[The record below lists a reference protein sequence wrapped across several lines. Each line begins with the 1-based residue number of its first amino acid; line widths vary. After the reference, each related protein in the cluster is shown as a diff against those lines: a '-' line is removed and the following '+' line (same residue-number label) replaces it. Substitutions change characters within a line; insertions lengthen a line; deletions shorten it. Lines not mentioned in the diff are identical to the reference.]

1 MSTIPVMTPVKKGAL
16 LNSATMRRYVTVA
29 LSLLVVLSCF
39 LSYISYPVPAYEGY
53 DSAAAA
59 VQAAD
64 VYQKDLQAYY
74 DNVALRDSTEQNID
88 GVLQPAFDSAN
99 AKLKELQSAN
109 PVDEA
114 ALAAAQAEAD
124 TAKTAL
130 TDGRKVLTGL
140 QNLIAPVP
148 VQDPVPADSKLLKYA
163 DDLQTRDETRVLIE
177 KSLQPAY
184 DNAAAKLE
192 SMKNAAKPDE
202 AAIQKAQTEADAAL
216 ETLDSA
222 KTKLSKLDSLTPPM
236 AVSDASLVDTRAEV
250 IADYGVSGFAV
261 IGRKLAAANALGA
274 VWTLIPGMIL
284 IAMLAVLSLLNA
296 PMKIRKPAALFGVL
310 LFCFSA
316 LRIETAGA
324 KELGSIAKG
333 YSFGPGYILGI
344 IASLLLLF
352 SAMFEGKNFDFSIKS
367 IKRFASDK
375 AIYLVLLT
383 LVGAIAAVNP
393 KFLTTSTFINIVQQS
408 STRLIIAMGMS
419 FVIIGTGGVD
429 LSACRVVGMTA
440 VISASML
447 QNADYSRIFF
457 PGLPQ
462 LPVIGPFVLA
472 VFIALLFGLVNGVIV
487 AKLNVPPFIATL
499 ATMVIVYG
507 ANSIYFN
514 LPPNN
519 SQPIGGLRDDFTY
532 LGTGKIYGFIP
543 IIVIIALVVCFLV
556 WFLQNKTV
564 FGKNVYAIGGNREA
578 AKVSGINVPL
588 TVIIIFALAAAL
600 IGMAG
605 VLEAARTG
613 GATNNY
619 GVGYEL
625 DAIAACVVGGVSSSG
640 GVGTVGGVVS
650 GVFIFQVINYGL
662 TFIGVD
668 PYWQQIIKGII
679 IASAVALDIRKYVN
693 KK

>member
-1 MSTIPVMTPVKKGAL
+1 LNKGK
-16 LNSATMRRYVTVA
+16 S
-29 LSLLVVLSCF
+29 
-39 LSYISYPVPAYEGY
+39 ISE
-53 DSAAAA
+53 S
-59 VQAAD
+59 
-64 VYQKDLQAYY
+64 
-74 DNVALRDSTEQNID
+74 
-88 GVLQPAFDSAN
+88 LQPAYDAAN
-99 AKLKELQSAN
+99 AKLKALQGVS

-114 ALAAAQAEAD
+114 AAAAAQAEVDA
-124 TAKTAL
+124 AKAAL
-130 TDGRKVLTGL
+130 TEARKVMSGL

-148 VQDPVPADSKLLKYA
+148 VQNPVPADSKLQKYA
-163 DDLQTRDETRVLIE
+163 DNLLAG
-177 KSLQPAY
+177 K
-184 DNAAAKLE
+184 
-192 SMKNAAKPDE
+192 E
-202 AAIQKAQTEADAAL
+202 A
-216 ETLDSA
+216 
-222 KTKLSKLDSLTPPM
+222 TPPM
-236 AVSDASLVDTRAEV
+236 TVSDASLVDTAEEV
-250 IADYGVSGFAV
+250 ITLHHVSGFAV
-261 IGRKLAAANALGA
+261 MGRSLAAANALGA
-274 VWTLIPGMIL
+274 VWTLIPGIAL
-284 IAMLAVLSLLNA
+284 IGMLAVLTLLNI
-296 PMKIRKPAALFGVL
+296 PVKVRKPLALLGVL
-310 LFCFSA
+310 MFCFSA

-324 KELGSIAKG
+324 KELGAIAKG
-333 YSFGPGYILGI
+333 YSFGSGYSIGLL
-344 IASLLLLF
+344 ASILLLF
-352 SAMFEGKNFDFSIKS
+352 SSMFEGKELDFSWKNV
-367 IKRFASDK
+367 KRFASDK
-375 AIYLVLLT
+375 AIYLVLLV

-457 PGLPQ
+457 PALPQ
-462 LPVIGPFVLA
+462 LPVILPFLLA
-472 VFIALLFGLVNGVIV
+472 VFVALLFGLLNGLIV

-514 LPPNN
+514 MPPNN
-519 SQPIGGLRDDFTY
+519 SQPIGGLREDFTY

-556 WFLQNKTV
+556 WFLQNRTV

-578 AKVSGINVPL
+578 AKVSGINVPV
-588 TVIIIFALAAAL
+588 TVVIIFALAAAL

-662 TFIGVD
+662 TFIGID

-679 IASAVALDIRKYVN
+679 IVSAVALDIRKYVS

>member
-1 MSTIPVMTPVKKGAL
+1 MSTFSTVTSPDRRINSPAL
-16 LNSATMRRYVTVA
+16 RRALIVLLSALILASMV
-29 LSLLVVLSCF
+29 F
-39 LSYISYPVPAYEGY
+39 PYINYAVPAYDGY
-53 DSAAAA
+53 DPAEALTAAQAYYETDLQTYHDNIVLRDETQARITNELQPAYDEASAALEALQADENADETALNA
-59 VQAAD
+59 VQA
-64 VYQKDLQAYY
+64 
-74 DNVALRDSTEQNID
+74 TE
-88 GVLQPAFDSAN
+88 
-99 AKLKELQSAN
+99 
-109 PVDEA
+109 DEA
-114 ALAAAQAEAD
+114 
-124 TAKTAL
+124 KVAL
-130 TDGRKVLTGL
+130 TDARKVLSGL
-140 QNLIAPVP
+140 QNLVAPVP
-148 VQDPVPADSKLLKYA
+148 VQDPVPA
-163 DDLQTRDETRVLIE
+163 
-177 KSLQPAY
+177 
-184 DNAAAKLE
+184 
-192 SMKNAAKPDE
+192 
-202 AAIQKAQTEADAAL
+202 
-216 ETLDSA
+216 SA
-222 KTKLSKLDSLTPPM
+222 KEEAVAAHSVTGIGLVSGALSAANSL
-236 AVSDASLVDTRAEV
+236 
-250 IADYGVSGFAV
+250 GVS
-261 IGRKLAAANALGA
+261 
-274 VWTLIPGMIL
+274 WTLLPSLAL
-284 IAMLAVLSLLNA
+284 IAAGALLTVFKA
-296 PMKIRKPAALFGVL
+296 PRKIRRPLLMLGVV

-316 LRIETAGA
+316 LRIETAGN
-324 KELGSIAKG
+324 KELGAIAKV
-333 YSFGPGYILGI
+333 YSFGWGYGVGI
-344 IASLLLLF
+344 VLSLLLLF
-352 SAMFEGKNFDFSIKS
+352 TAQFESREFHFSLKNVSA
-367 IKRFASDK
+367 FASDK
-375 AIYLVLLT
+375 AIYLVLLA
-383 LVGAIAAVNP
+383 LVCAIALINP
-393 KFLTTSTFINIVQQS
+393 RFIATDTFINIIQQS

-447 QNADYSRIFF
+447 QTSDYSRLFY
-457 PGLPQ
+457 PNLPQ
-462 LPVIGPFVLA
+462 LPVILPFLLA
-472 VFIALLFGLVNGVIV
+472 VFVALLFGLLNGFIV

-507 ANSIYFN
+507 ATSIYFN

-543 IIVIIALVVCFLV
+543 IIVIIALIVCIAV

-564 FGKNVYAIGGNREA
+564 FGKNVFAIGGNREA
-578 AKVSGINVPL
+578 ARVSGINVTL
-588 TVIIIFALAAAL
+588 TVIVIFALAGAL

-679 IASAVALDIRKYVN
+679 IASAVALDIRKYMN

>member
-1 MSTIPVMTPVKKGAL
+1 MSTVPSLAPQPKGAL
-16 LNSATMRRYVTVA
+16 INSPALRRTITFVLA
-29 LSLLVVLSCF
+29 LLVVASCF
-39 LSYISYPVPAYEGY
+39 FSYISYPVPVYQGY
-53 DSAAAA
+53 DNAAAA
-59 VQAAD
+59 IDAEAA
-64 VYQKDLQAYY
+64 YQTDLAAYD
-74 DNVALRDSTEQNID
+74 DNIKMRDETKKSISES
-88 GVLQPAFDSAN
+88 LQPAYDAAN
-99 AKLKELQSAN
+99 TKLKELQAAT

-114 ALAAAQAEAD
+114 AVAAAQSEAD
-124 TAKTAL
+124 TAKAAL
-130 TDGRKVLTGL
+130 TEARKVLSGL

-148 VQDPVPADSKLLKYA
+148 VQNPVPADSKLQKYA
-163 DDLQTRDETRVLIE
+163 DNLLAG
-177 KSLQPAY
+177 K
-184 DNAAAKLE
+184 
-192 SMKNAAKPDE
+192 E
-202 AAIQKAQTEADAAL
+202 A
-216 ETLDSA
+216 
-222 KTKLSKLDSLTPPM
+222 TPPM
-236 AVSDASLVDTRAEV
+236 TVSDPSLVDTAEEV
-250 IADYGVSGFAV
+250 IALHTVSGFAV
-261 IGRKLAAANALGA
+261 MGGSLAAANALGA
-274 VWTLIPGMIL
+274 VWTLIPGIALIGIL
-284 IAMLAVLSLLNA
+284 AALTLLNI
-296 PMKIRKPAALFGVL
+296 PVKVRKPLALLGVL

-324 KELGSIAKG
+324 KELGAIAKG
-333 YSFGPGYILGI
+333 YSFGSGYSIGI
-344 IASLLLLF
+344 IASILLLF
-352 SAMFEGKNFDFSIKS
+352 SVLFEGKELDFSWKNV
-367 IKRFASDK
+367 KRFASDK
-375 AIYLVLLT
+375 AIYLVLLV

-457 PGLPQ
+457 PNLPQ
-462 LPVIGPFVLA
+462 LPVFLPFLLA
-472 VFIALLFGLVNGVIV
+472 VFVALLFGLLNGLIV

-499 ATMVIVYG
+499 ASMVIVYG

-532 LGTGKIYGFIP
+532 LGTGKIYGFVP
-543 IIVIIALVVCFLV
+543 SIVIIALVVCFLV
-556 WFLQNKTV
+556 WFLQNRTV

-578 AKVSGINVPL
+578 AKVSGINVPV

-662 TFIGVD
+662 TFIGID

-679 IASAVALDIRKYVN
+679 IVSAVALDIRKYVN

>member
-1 MSTIPVMTPVKKGAL
+1 MSTIPVLTKQTKGAL
-16 LNSATMRRYVTVA
+16 VNSPALRRAITFVLA
-29 LSLLVVLSCF
+29 LLVVVSCF
-39 LSYISYPVPAYEGY
+39 FSYISYPVPVYQGY
-53 DSAAAA
+53 DNAAA
-59 VQAAD
+59 VKDAEAA
-64 VYQKDLQAYY
+64 YKNDLDTYNG
-74 DNVALRDSTEQNID
+74 NVKLRDATKISINE
-88 GVLQPAFDSAN
+88 VLQPQYDAAVDALEIRQQSAGPGDDIT
-99 AKLKELQSAN
+99 ELQTA
-109 PVDEA
+109 V
-114 ALAAAQAEAD
+114 D
-124 TAKTAL
+124 TAKAAL
-130 TDGRKVLTGL
+130 TEARKVMSGL

-148 VQDPVPADSKLLKYA
+148 VQDPVPADAKLIKYA
-163 DDLQTRDETRVLIE
+163 DDLLAG
-177 KSLQPAY
+177 K
-184 DNAAAKLE
+184 
-192 SMKNAAKPDE
+192 E
-202 AAIQKAQTEADAAL
+202 AA
-216 ETLDSA
+216 
-222 KTKLSKLDSLTPPM
+222 PPM
-236 AVSDASLVDTRAEV
+236 TVSDASLVDTAEEV
-250 IADYGVSGFAV
+250 IADHNVSGFAV
-261 IGRKLAAANALGA
+261 MGRSLTAANALGA
-274 VWTLIPGMIL
+274 IWTLIPGVAL
-284 IAMLAVLSLLNA
+284 IGILAVLTLLNV
-296 PMKIRKPAALFGVL
+296 PEKFRKPMALLGVL

-324 KELGSIAKG
+324 KELGAIAKS
-333 YSFGPGYILGI
+333 YSFGSGYSIGL
-344 IASLLLLF
+344 IASILLLF
-352 SAMFEGKNFDFSIKS
+352 SVLFEGKNLDFTWKNV
-367 IKRFASDK
+367 KRFSSDK
-375 AIYLVLLT
+375 AIYLVLLV

-393 KFLTTSTFINIVQQS
+393 RFLTTNTFINIVQQS

-457 PGLPQ
+457 PNLPQ
-462 LPVIGPFVLA
+462 LPVILPFLLA
-472 VFIALLFGLVNGVIV
+472 VFVALLFGLVNGVIV

-532 LGTGKIYGFIP
+532 LGTGKIYGFVP

-578 AKVSGINVPL
+578 AKVSGINVPI

-668 PYWQQIIKGII
+668 PYWQQIIKGLI

>member
-1 MSTIPVMTPVKKGAL
+1 MSTIPALAPQSKGVLINNPAL
-16 LNSATMRRYVTVA
+16 RRAVTLL
-29 LSLLVVLSCF
+29 LSLLVVASCF
-39 LSYISYPVPAYEGY
+39 LSYISYPVPVYPGYDNAAEAVNAEAAYE
-53 DSAAAA
+53 
-59 VQAAD
+59 
-64 VYQKDLQAYY
+64 KDLAAYY
-74 DNVALRDSTEQNID
+74 DNIKLRDVTKQNIND
-88 GVLQPAFDSAN
+88 VLQPNYDAAVDA
-99 AKLKELQSAN
+99 LEIRQQSAG
-109 PVDEA
+109 PGDDITEFQTAV
-114 ALAAAQAEAD
+114 D
-124 TAKTAL
+124 TAKAEL
-130 TDGRKVLTGL
+130 TDARKVLSGL

-148 VQDPVPADSKLLKYA
+148 VQNPVPADAKVQKYA
-163 DDLQTRDETRVLIE
+163 DDL
-177 KSLQPAY
+177 
-184 DNAAAKLE
+184 
-192 SMKNAAKPDE
+192 
-202 AAIQKAQTEADAAL
+202 KAGKDA
-216 ETLDSA
+216 
-222 KTKLSKLDSLTPPM
+222 TPPM
-236 AVSDASLVDTRAEV
+236 TVSDVSLVDTAEKV
-250 IADYGVSGFAV
+250 IAQHSVSGFGV
-261 IGRKLAAANALGA
+261 IGSRLAAANALGA
-274 VWTLIPGMIL
+274 VWTLIPGVALIGIL
-284 IAMLAVLSLLNA
+284 AILTILNA
-296 PMKIRKPAALFGVL
+296 PVKYRKPLALLGTL

-324 KELGSIAKG
+324 KELGAIAKG
-333 YSFGPGYILGI
+333 YSFGPGYSIGL
-344 IASLLLLF
+344 IASILLLF
-352 SAMFEGKNFDFSIKS
+352 SALFEGKDLDFSPKNMA
-367 IKRFASDK
+367 RFASDK
-375 AIYLVLLT
+375 AIYLVLLA

-393 KFLTTSTFINIVQQS
+393 KFLSTSTFINIVQQS

-429 LSACRVVGMTA
+429 LSASRMVGMTA
-440 VISASML
+440 VISASLL

-457 PGLPQ
+457 PGIPQ
-462 LPVIGPFVLA
+462 LPVVGPFLLA
-472 VFIALLFGLVNGVIV
+472 VLVALLFGLVNGVIV

-499 ATMVIVYG
+499 ASMVIVYG

-532 LGTGKIYGFIP
+532 LGTGKVYGFIP
-543 IIVIIALVVCFLV
+543 IIVLIALVVCFLV

-578 AKVSGINVPL
+578 AKVSGINVPF
-588 TVIIIFALAAAL
+588 TVIVIFALAAAL

>member
-1 MSTIPVMTPVKKGAL
+1 MIPAMIPEKKGAL
-16 LNSATMRRYVTVA
+16 LNSATLRRAITVA
-29 LSLLVVLSCF
+29 LSLLVVISCF
-39 LSYISYPVPAYEGY
+39 LSFISYPVPVYEGY
-53 DSAAAA
+53 DAAAA
-59 VQAAD
+59 HTQAD
-64 VYQKDLQAYY
+64 ETYLKDLAAYY
-74 DNVALRDSTEQNID
+74 DNMALRDTTKQNID
-88 GVLQPAFDSAN
+88 NTLQPAYDDAN
-99 AKLKELQSAN
+99 TRLKSLQGAS

-114 ALAAAQAEAD
+114 AVAVAQAEFD
-124 TAKTAL
+124 VAKTAL
-130 TDGRKVLTGL
+130 TDGRKVLSGL
-140 QNLIAPVP
+140 QNLTVPVP
-148 VQDPVPADSKLLKYA
+148 VQDPVPADSKLIKYA
-163 DDLQTRDETRVLIE
+163 DDLQTRDETRLLIE
-177 KSLQPAY
+177 KELQPLS
-184 DNAAAKLE
+184 DKAASKLE
-192 SMKNAAKPDE
+192 LLKSAAKPDE
-202 AAIQKAQTEADAAL
+202 SAIQKAQTEADESSKEL
-216 ETLDSA
+216 ESA
-222 KTKLSKLDSLTPPM
+222 KAKLEKLEALTPPLTI
-236 AVSDASLVDTRAEV
+236 SDMSLMDTKAEV
-250 IADYGVSGFAV
+250 IADHDVTGFAI
-261 IGRKLAAANALGA
+261 IGGKLAAANALGA
-274 VWTLIPGMIL
+274 VWTLIPGAAL
-284 IAMLAVLSLLNA
+284 IGLLAVLSLLNA
-296 PMKIRKPAALFGVL
+296 PLKFRKPVALLGVL

-316 LRIETAGA
+316 LRIETSGA
-324 KELGSIAKG
+324 KELGAIAKG
-333 YSFGPGYILGI
+333 YAFGPGYNLGI
-344 IASLLLLF
+344 IASVLLLF
-352 SAMFEGKNFDFSIKS
+352 NAMFEGKEFDFSFKS
-367 IKRFASDK
+367 VKRFASDK
-375 AIYLVLLT
+375 AIYLVLLA

-440 VISASML
+440 VISASLL
-447 QNADYSRIFF
+447 QNADYSRLFF
-457 PGLPQ
+457 PNIPQ
-462 LPVIGPFVLA
+462 LPVILPFVLA
-472 VFIALLFGLVNGVIV
+472 VFIALLFGLMNGVIV

-514 LPPNN
+514 MPPNN
-519 SQPIGGLRDDFTY
+519 SQPIGGLREDFTY
-532 LGTGKIYGFIP
+532 LGTGKVYGFVP
-543 IIVIIALVVCFLV
+543 IIVLVALVVCLAV

-588 TVIIIFALAAAL
+588 TVIVIFALAAAL

>member
-1 MSTIPVMTPVKKGAL
+1 MSAFSAVSRTSWDQRINSPGLRRLLIILFSTIVLLTLAL
-16 LNSATMRRYVTVA
+16 PYVT
-29 LSLLVVLSCF
+29 
-39 LSYISYPVPAYEGY
+39 YPVPAYEGY
-53 DSAAAA
+53 DAAAA
-59 VQAAD
+59 LTDAQAGYEA
-64 VYQKDLQAYY
+64 DLQTYK
-74 DNVALRDSTEQNID
+74 DKVILRDQTQRQVND
-88 GVLQPAFDSAN
+88 VLQPAYIRAN
-99 AKLKELQSAN
+99 ADLAALQASETA
-109 PVDEA
+109 DET
-114 ALAAAQAEAD
+114 ALAAAQAAAD
-124 TAKTAL
+124 EAKTAV
-130 TDGRKVLTGL
+130 TEARKVLSGL
-140 QNLIAPVP
+140 QNLVAPVP
-148 VQDPVPADSKLLKYA
+148 VQNPVPASKNEEAVAVHDVTGL
-163 DDLQTRDETRVLIE
+163 DL
-177 KSLQPAY
+177 
-184 DNAAAKLE
+184 
-192 SMKNAAKPDE
+192 
-202 AAIQKAQTEADAAL
+202 
-216 ETLDSA
+216 
-222 KTKLSKLDSLTPPM
+222 
-236 AVSDASLVDTRAEV
+236 
-250 IADYGVSGFAV
+250 
-261 IGRKLAAANALGA
+261 ALGA
-274 VWTLIPGMIL
+274 LTAANTLNVLWTLIPSLFL
-284 IAMLAVLSLLNA
+284 IAVGAALTLAKA
-296 PMKIRKPAALFGVL
+296 PLKLRKPIILFGVI

-316 LRIETAGA
+316 LRIETAGN
-324 KELGSIAKG
+324 KELGAIAKVYGFGWG
-333 YSFGPGYILGI
+333 YGLGI
-344 IASLLLLF
+344 VASLLLLL
-352 SAMFEGKNFDFSIKS
+352 SILFEGKEFSLSLKS
-367 IKRFASDK
+367 VTTFASDK
-375 AIYLVLLT
+375 AIYLVLLA
-383 LVGAIAAVNP
+383 LVCAIALINP
-393 KFLTTSTFINIVQQS
+393 RFVATDTFINIIQQS

-447 QNADYSRIFF
+447 QTSDYSRLFY
-457 PGLPQ
+457 PNLPQ
-462 LPVIGPFVLA
+462 LPVILPFLLA
-472 VFIALLFGLVNGVIV
+472 VFIALLFGLLNGFIV

-519 SQPIGGLRDDFTY
+519 SQPIGGLREDFTY

-543 IIVIIALVVCFLV
+543 VIVLIALVVCIAV

-564 FGKNVYAIGGNREA
+564 FGKNVFAIGGNREA
-578 AKVSGINVPL
+578 AKVSGINVTF
-588 TVIIIFALAAAL
+588 TVIVIFALAGAL

-679 IASAVALDIRKYVN
+679 IASAVALDIRKYMN

>member
-1 MSTIPVMTPVKKGAL
+1 MSTIPAMTTEKKGAL
-16 LNSATMRRYVTVA
+16 FNSAALRRAVTVA

-53 DSAAAA
+53 DGAAALA
-59 VQAAD
+59 QAGEA
-64 VYQKDLQAYY
+64 YQKDLAAYY
-74 DNVALRDSTEQNID
+74 DNVALRDETRQSINNT
-88 GVLQPAFDSAN
+88 LQPAYDA
-99 AKLKELQSAN
+99 AADALRIREQSAG
-109 PVDEA
+109 PGDDITEFQA
-114 ALAAAQAEAD
+114 AVD
-124 TAKTAL
+124 TAKAAL
-130 TDGRKVLTGL
+130 TDARKVLSGL

-148 VQDPVPADSKLLKYA
+148 VQDPVPADSKLLKYV
-163 DDLQTRDETRVLIE
+163 DDLQTRDELRLQIPKV
-177 KSLQPAY
+177 LQPAS
-184 DNAAAKLE
+184 DNAAARLE

-202 AAIQKAQTEADAAL
+202 AAVQKAQAGMEAAQKEL
-216 ETLDSA
+216 ESA
-222 KTKLSKLDSLTPPM
+222 KAKLEKLENLTPP
-236 AVSDASLVDTRAEV
+236 VVLSDAGLADAREEV
-250 IADYGVSGFAV
+250 VADHGVSGFA
-261 IGRKLAAANALGA
+261 IMGRMLAAANALGA
-274 VWTLIPGMIL
+274 VWTLISGVAL
-284 IAMLAVLSLLNA
+284 LGVLAVLSLMNA
-296 PMKIRKPAALFGVL
+296 PLKFRKPAALFGAL

-324 KELGSIAKG
+324 KELGAIAKS
-333 YSFGPGYILGI
+333 YTFGPGYNLGI
-344 IASLLLLF
+344 IASVLLLCN
-352 SAMFEGKNFDFSIKS
+352 AMFEGKKFDFSLKS

-375 AIYLVLLT
+375 AIYLVLLA

-393 KFLTTSTFINIVQQS
+393 KFLTTGTFINIVQQS

-429 LSACRVVGMTA
+429 LSASRMVGMTA
-440 VISASML
+440 VISASLL
-447 QNADYSRIFF
+447 QNADYPRIFF
-457 PGLPQ
+457 PGIPQ
-462 LPVIGPFVLA
+462 LPVILPFLLA
-472 VFIALLFGLVNGVIV
+472 VFIALLFGLLNGVIV
-487 AKLNVPPFIATL
+487 AKLSVPPFIATL
-499 ATMVIVYG
+499 ASMVIVYG

-532 LGTGKIYGFIP
+532 LGTGKVYGFIP
-543 IIVIIALVVCFLV
+543 IIVIIALVVCFMV

-588 TVIIIFALAAAL
+588 TMIVIFALASAL

>member
-1 MSTIPVMTPVKKGAL
+1 MSMVSTAAEQPGQKWFNNRNLRRVLGIVLAAL
-16 LNSATMRRYVTVA
+16 TLY
-29 LSLLVVLSCF
+29 SLTLP
-39 LSYISYPVPAYEGY
+39 YITYPVPKGEGY
-53 DSAAAA
+53 DAAAALAKAQTDYQTDLQTYKDNIALRDATQAQISGELQPAYDAANAALKAAQSADPADEAA
-59 VQAAD
+59 VQAA
-64 VYQKDLQAYY
+64 Q
-74 DNVALRDSTEQNID
+74 
-88 GVLQPAFDSAN
+88 
-99 AKLKELQSAN
+99 
-109 PVDEA
+109 
-114 ALAAAQAEAD
+114 AAADA
-124 TAKTAL
+124 AKATL
-130 TDGRKVLTGL
+130 TDARKVLSGL

-148 VQDPVPADSKLLKYA
+148 VQDPVPAAPKEKNVR
-163 DDLQTRDETRVLIE
+163 LQEVTGFGL
-177 KSLQPAY
+177 
-184 DNAAAKLE
+184 
-192 SMKNAAKPDE
+192 MMG
-202 AAIQKAQTEADAAL
+202 
-216 ETLDSA
+216 
-222 KTKLSKLDSLTPPM
+222 KLS
-236 AVSDASLVDTRAEV
+236 
-250 IADYGVSGFAV
+250 
-261 IGRKLAAANALGA
+261 AANSLG
-274 VWTLIPGMIL
+274 VNWTLIPGAVL
-284 IAMLAVLSLLNA
+284 IAVGILLSLLKA
-296 PMKIRKPAALFGVL
+296 PLKARKTVILFGVL
-310 LFCFSA
+310 LLCFSA
-316 LRIETAGA
+316 LRIQTAGK
-324 KELGSIAKG
+324 KELGDIAKVYAFGSG
-333 YSFGPGYILGI
+333 YSLGI

-352 SAMFEGKNFDFSIKS
+352 NAMFEGKDFDFSIKS
-367 IKRFASDK
+367 VSRFASDK

-383 LVGAIAAVNP
+383 LVCAIAVINP
-393 KFLTTSTFINIVQQS
+393 RFLATDTFINIIQQS

-447 QNADYSRIFF
+447 QNADYSRLFF
-457 PGLPQ
+457 PNLPQ
-462 LPVIGPFVLA
+462 LPVILPFLLA
-472 VFIALLFGLVNGVIV
+472 VSIALLFGLLNGFIV

-519 SQPIGGLRDDFTY
+519 SQPIGGLREDFTY
-532 LGTGKIYGFIP
+532 LGTGKIYGFVP
-543 IIVIIALVVCFLV
+543 IIVIIALVVCISV

-578 AKVSGINVPL
+578 AKVSGINVPA
-588 TVIIIFALAAAL
+588 TVIIIFALAGAL

-679 IASAVALDIRKYVN
+679 IASAVALDIRKYMN
-693 KK
+693 KR

>member
-1 MSTIPVMTPVKKGAL
+1 MSSVPSLASQPKGAL
-16 LNSATMRRYVTVA
+16 INSPALRRTITLMLA
-29 LSLLVVLSCF
+29 LLVVASCF
-39 LSYISYPVPAYEGY
+39 FSYISYPVPVYAGY
-53 DSAAAA
+53 DNAAAA
-59 VQAAD
+59 MDAEAA
-64 VYQKDLQAYY
+64 YQTDLAAYN
-74 DNVALRDSTEQNID
+74 DNIKLRDETKKSISES
-88 GVLQPAFDSAN
+88 LQPAYDAAN
-99 AKLKELQSAN
+99 TKLKELQAAA

-114 ALAAAQAEAD
+114 AVAAAQSEAD
-124 TAKTAL
+124 TAKAAL
-130 TDGRKVLTGL
+130 TEARKVLSGL

-148 VQDPVPADSKLLKYA
+148 VQNPVPADSKLQKYA
-163 DDLQTRDETRVLIE
+163 DNLLAG
-177 KSLQPAY
+177 K
-184 DNAAAKLE
+184 
-192 SMKNAAKPDE
+192 E
-202 AAIQKAQTEADAAL
+202 A
-216 ETLDSA
+216 
-222 KTKLSKLDSLTPPM
+222 TPPM
-236 AVSDASLVDTRAEV
+236 TVSDPSLVDTAEEV
-250 IADYGVSGFAV
+250 IALHTVSGFAV
-261 IGRKLAAANALGA
+261 MGGSLAAANALGA
-274 VWTLIPGMIL
+274 VWTLIPGIALIGIL
-284 IAMLAVLSLLNA
+284 AALTLLNT
-296 PMKIRKPAALFGVL
+296 PVKVRKPLALMGVL

-324 KELGSIAKG
+324 KELGAIAKG
-333 YSFGPGYILGI
+333 YSFGSGYSIGI
-344 IASLLLLF
+344 IASILLLF
-352 SAMFEGKNFDFSIKS
+352 SVLFEGKELDFSWKNV
-367 IKRFASDK
+367 KRFASDK
-375 AIYLVLLT
+375 AIYLVLLV

-457 PGLPQ
+457 PNLPQ
-462 LPVIGPFVLA
+462 LPVFLPFLLA
-472 VFIALLFGLVNGVIV
+472 VFVALLFGLLNGLIV

-499 ATMVIVYG
+499 ASMVIVYG

-532 LGTGKIYGFIP
+532 LGTGKIYGFVP

-556 WFLQNKTV
+556 WFLQNRTV

-578 AKVSGINVPL
+578 AKVSGINVPV

-662 TFIGVD
+662 TFIGID

-679 IASAVALDIRKYVN
+679 IVSAVALDIRKYVN

>member
-1 MSTIPVMTPVKKGAL
+1 MSTFSAVAPDTQSKWI
-16 LNSATMRRYVTVA
+16 NSRNLRRAITIVLAILV
-29 LSLLVVLSCF
+29 LFSLVLP
-39 LSYISYPVPAYEGY
+39 YIHYPVPSAADY
-53 DSAAAA
+53 DAAAA
-59 VQAAD
+59 LTEAQAQYETDVQT
-64 VYQKDLQAYY
+64 YR
-74 DNVALRDSTEQNID
+74 DNIALRDATQAQISNE
-88 GVLQPAFDSAN
+88 LQPAYDRVN
-99 AKLKELQSAN
+99 AALKAAQSAN
-109 PVDEA
+109 PADEA
-114 ALAAAQAEAD
+114 AVTAAQND
-124 TAKTAL
+124 VDSAKAAL
-130 TDGRKVLTGL
+130 SDARKVMSGL
-140 QNLIAPVP
+140 QNLVAPVP
-148 VQDPVPADSKLLKYA
+148 VQNPVPAGTKEK
-163 DDLQTRDETRVLIE
+163 ET
-177 KSLQPAY
+177 
-184 DNAAAKLE
+184 
-192 SMKNAAKPDE
+192 
-202 AAIQKAQTEADAAL
+202 AL
-216 ETLDSA
+216 YGITGFDMMLG
-222 KTKLSKLDSLTPPM
+222 KLS
-236 AVSDASLVDTRAEV
+236 
-250 IADYGVSGFAV
+250 
-261 IGRKLAAANALGA
+261 AANALGA
-274 VWTLIPGMIL
+274 NWTLIPGVAL
-284 IAMLAVLSLLNA
+284 IALGALLTLLKT
-296 PMKIRKPAALFGVL
+296 PQKVRKFVILLGVL

-316 LRIETAGA
+316 LRIQTAGR
-324 KELGSIAKG
+324 KELGAIAKVYEFGFG
-333 YSFGPGYILGI
+333 YTVGI
-344 IASLLLLF
+344 IASLLLLMN
-352 SAMFEGKNFDFSIKS
+352 AMFENKDFEFTLKS
-367 IKRFASDK
+367 ISRFASDK
-375 AIYLVLLT
+375 AIYLVLLV
-383 LVGAIAAVNP
+383 LVFAIAAINP
-393 KFLTTSTFINIVQQS
+393 RFLATDTFINIIQQS

-447 QNADYSRIFF
+447 QNSDYSRIFF
-457 PGLPQ
+457 PNLPQ
-462 LPVIGPFVLA
+462 LPVILPFLLA
-472 VFIALLFGLVNGVIV
+472 VAVALLFGLLNGFIV

-514 LPPNN
+514 QPPNN

-543 IIVIIALVVCFLV
+543 IIVIIALIVCIAV

-564 FGKNVYAIGGNREA
+564 FGKNVYAIGGNRDA

-588 TVIIIFALAAAL
+588 TVITIFALAGAL

-679 IASAVALDIRKYVN
+679 IASAVALDIRKYMN
-693 KK
+693 KR

>member
-1 MSTIPVMTPVKKGAL
+1 MTTIPALTPKKKGSLLNAAPLRRAVTAVLAL
-16 LNSATMRRYVTVA
+16 LVIF
-29 LSLLVVLSCF
+29 SCF
-39 LSYISYPVPAYEGY
+39 FSYISYPVPIYPGY
-53 DSAAAA
+53 DNAAAA
-59 VQAAD
+59 AQAQAA
-64 VYQKDLQAYY
+64 YEKDLAAYQ
-74 DNVALRDSTEQNID
+74 DNVRLRSETRANIND
-88 GVLQPAFDSAN
+88 VLQPANDAANEKLNQWKSA
-99 AKLKELQSAN
+99 S

-114 ALAAAQAEAD
+114 AVALAQVEAD
-124 TAKTAL
+124 AAKAAL
-130 TDGRKVLTGL
+130 TEGRKVMSGL

-148 VQDPVPADSKLLKYA
+148 VQNPVPADANVLKYA
-163 DDLQTRDETRVLIE
+163 DDL
-177 KSLQPAY
+177 
-184 DNAAAKLE
+184 AAGK
-192 SMKNAAKPDE
+192 E
-202 AAIQKAQTEADAAL
+202 A
-216 ETLDSA
+216 
-222 KTKLSKLDSLTPPM
+222 TPPM
-236 AVSDASLVDTRAEV
+236 TVGDVSLIDTAEEV
-250 IADYGVSGFAV
+250 IALHNVSGFEV
-261 IGRKLAAANALGA
+261 MGRSLSAANALGA
-274 VWTLIPGMIL
+274 IWTLIPGVALIGIL
-284 IAMLAVLSLLNA
+284 LVLTWMNA
-296 PMKIRKPAALFGVL
+296 PHTYRKLAALLGVL
-310 LFCFSA
+310 LYCFSA

-324 KELGSIAKG
+324 KELGAIARG
-333 YSFGPGYILGI
+333 YSFGAGYSMGI
-344 IASLLLLF
+344 IASLLLLLGT
-352 SAMFEGKNFDFSIKS
+352 MFEGKELDLSWKS
-367 IKRFASDK
+367 LTRFASDK
-375 AIYLVLLT
+375 AIYLVLLV
-383 LVGAIAAVNP
+383 LVGAIAAINP
-393 KFLTTSTFINIVQQS
+393 RFLTTSTFINIVQQS

-429 LSACRVVGMTA
+429 VSACRVVGLTA
-440 VISASML
+440 VFSASML
-447 QNADYSRIFF
+447 QNADYSRLFF
-457 PGLPQ
+457 PDLPQ
-462 LPVIGPFVLA
+462 LPVILPFLLA
-472 VFIALLFGLVNGVIV
+472 VFVALLFGLLNGVIV

-514 LPPNN
+514 MPPNN
-519 SQPIGGLRDDFTY
+519 SQPIGGLREDFTY
-532 LGTGKIYGFIP
+532 LGTGKIYGFVP

-588 TVIIIFALAAAL
+588 TVVVIFALAAAL

>member
-1 MSTIPVMTPVKKGAL
+1 MSTVPVSAPEKKGKL
-16 LNSATMRRYVTVA
+16 LNSAVLRRAITA
-29 LSLLVVLSCF
+29 TLSLLVVLSC
-39 LSYISYPVPAYEGY
+39 LMPYISYPVPVYPGY
-53 DSAAAA
+53 DDQAALAAANEA
-59 VQAAD
+59 YGQELAAFH
-64 VYQKDLQAYY
+64 
-74 DNVALRDSTEQNID
+74 DNVARRDETQESINQ
-88 GVLQPAFDSAN
+88 VLQPAYDAAN
-99 AKLKELQSAN
+99 AKLKELQSAS
-109 PVDEA
+109 PADEA
-114 ALAAAQAEAD
+114 AVTAAQAEFDA
-124 TAKTAL
+124 AKAAL
-130 TDGRKVLTGL
+130 TEGRKVLSGL

-148 VQDPVPADSKLLKYA
+148 VQDPVPADAALIKYA
-163 DDLQTRDETRVLIE
+163 DGL
-177 KSLQPAY
+177 
-184 DNAAAKLE
+184 
-192 SMKNAAKPDE
+192 
-202 AAIQKAQTEADAAL
+202 ADGK
-216 ETLDSA
+216 EG
-222 KTKLSKLDSLTPPM
+222 LTPPM
-236 AVSDASLVDTRAEV
+236 EIGDASLVDTREEV
-250 IADYGVSGFAV
+250 IAMHGVTGLAL

-274 VWTLIPGMIL
+274 IWTLTPGVAL
-284 IAMLAVLSLLNA
+284 IALLLALTLLNA
-296 PMKIRKPAALFGVL
+296 PLKFRKPAALFGVL

-316 LRIETAGA
+316 LRIETSGA
-324 KELGSIAKG
+324 KELGAIAKS
-333 YSFGPGYILGI
+333 YVFGPGYIWGVIL
-344 IASLLLLF
+344 SVLLLF
-352 SAMFEGKNFDFSIKS
+352 SAMFEGKEFDLSLKS
-367 IKRFASDK
+367 LSRFASDK
-375 AIYLVLLT
+375 AIYLVLLA
-383 LVGAIAAVNP
+383 LVCAIAIINP
-393 KFLTTSTFINIVQQS
+393 RFLTTGTFINIVQQS

-447 QNADYSRIFF
+447 QEADYSRIFF

-462 LPVIGPFVLA
+462 LPVIAPFVLA
-472 VFIALLFGLVNGVIV
+472 VFVALLFGLLNGVIV

-532 LGTGKIYGFIP
+532 LGTGKVYGFIP
-543 IIVIIALVVCFLV
+543 IIVLIALVVCFLV

-578 AKVSGINVPL
+578 AKVSGINVPF
-588 TVIIIFALAAAL
+588 TVITIFALAAAL

-650 GVFIFQVINYGL
+650 GVLIFQVINYGL
-662 TFIGVD
+662 TFINVD

-679 IASAVALDIRKYVN
+679 IASAVALDIRKYIN

>member
-1 MSTIPVMTPVKKGAL
+1 MSTIPVLNPEKKGTP
-16 LNSATMRRYVTVA
+16 LNSAALRRAVTLTLA
-29 LSLLVVLSCF
+29 LLVVFSCF
-39 LSYISYPVPAYEGY
+39 LSYIFYPVPVFDGY
-53 DSAAAA
+53 DAAAA
-59 VQAAD
+59 RKQADEA
-64 VYQKDLQAYY
+64 YGKDLAAYHE
-74 DNVALRDSTEQNID
+74 NVALKASTQQSIND
-88 GVLQPAFDSAN
+88 VLQPAYDAAN
-99 AKLKELQSAN
+99 AKLKAMQSAS
-109 PVDEA
+109 PLDEA
-114 ALAAAQAEAD
+114 AVAAAQAEAD

-130 TDGRKVLTGL
+130 TDGRKVLSGL

-148 VQDPVPADSKLLKYA
+148 VQDPVPADSKVLKYA
-163 DDLQTRDETRVLIE
+163 DDLVTRDETRLQIE
-177 KSLQPAY
+177 KELQPAY
-184 DNAAAKLE
+184 DKAAAGLTALK
-192 SMKNAAKPDE
+192 SAAKPDE
-202 AAIQKAQTEADAAL
+202 AAVAKAQADTDSAL
-216 ETLDSA
+216 KELDSA
-222 KTKLSKLDSLTPPM
+222 KEKLAKLESIAPPM
-236 AVSDASLVDTRAEV
+236 TVSDPGLVDTREEV
-250 IADYGVSGFAV
+250 IAGHGVSGFAI
-261 IGRKLAAANALGA
+261 IGRKLAAADALGA
-274 VWTLIPGMIL
+274 VWTLIPGMAL
-284 IAMLAVLSLLNA
+284 IGLLAVLSILNA
-296 PMKIRKPAALFGVL
+296 PLKFRKPVALFGVL

-324 KELGSIAKG
+324 KELGAIAKG
-333 YSFGPGYILGI
+333 YTFGPGYILGI
-344 IASLLLLF
+344 LASVLLLF
-352 SAMFEGKNFDFSIKS
+352 SAMFEGKEFDFSFKS
-367 IKRFASDK
+367 VKRFASDK
-375 AIYLVLLT
+375 AIYLVLLA
-383 LVGAIAAVNP
+383 LVVAIAIVNP
-393 KFLTTSTFINIVQQS
+393 RFLTTGTFINIVQQS

-429 LSACRVVGMTA
+429 LSASRVVGMTA

-447 QNADYSRIFF
+447 QNADYSRLFF
-457 PGLPQ
+457 PNLPQ
-462 LPVIGPFVLA
+462 LPVIAPFVLA
-472 VFIALLFGLVNGVIV
+472 IFIALLFGLVNGVIV
-487 AKLNVPPFIATL
+487 AKLHVPPFIATL

-514 LPPNN
+514 MPPNN

-532 LGTGKIYGFIP
+532 LGTGKVYGFIP
-543 IIVIIALVVCFLV
+543 IIVIVALVVCFLV

-662 TFIGVD
+662 TFINVD

-679 IASAVALDIRKYVN
+679 IASAVALDIRKYMN

>member
-1 MSTIPVMTPVKKGAL
+1 MSTIPVMSPEKKGSL
-16 LNSATMRRYVTVA
+16 LNSATMRRAVTIV

-39 LSYISYPVPAYEGY
+39 MSYISYPVPAYEGY
-53 DSAAAA
+53 DSAAANIEA
-59 VQAAD
+59 EAT
-64 VYQKDLQAYY
+64 YQKDLKAYY
-74 DNVALRDSTEQNID
+74 DNVALRDTTQQNIGD
-88 GVLQPAFDSAN
+88 VLQPAYDSAN
-99 AKLKELQSAN
+99 IKLKELQSAS

-114 ALAAAQAEAD
+114 AVAAAQAEAD
-124 TAKTAL
+124 AAKTAL
-130 TDGRKVLTGL
+130 TDGRKVLSGL

-177 KSLQPAY
+177 KTLQPAY
-184 DNAAAKLE
+184 DKAAAGLETLKNAAA
-192 SMKNAAKPDE
+192 PDE

-216 ETLDSA
+216 EALESA
-222 KTKLSKLDSLTPPM
+222 KSKFTKLENLTPPM
-236 AVSDASLVDTRAEV
+236 TVSDASFVDTRDKV
-250 IADYGVSGFAV
+250 IADHGISGFSI
-261 IGRKLAAANALGA
+261 IGRKLAAANSLGA
-274 VWTLIPGMIL
+274 VWTLIPGVAL
-284 IAMLAVLSLLNA
+284 IAILAALSLLNA
-296 PMKIRKPAALFGVL
+296 PLKFRKPLALLGVL

-316 LRIETAGA
+316 LRIETSGA
-324 KELGSIAKG
+324 KELGAIAKG
-333 YSFGPGYILGI
+333 YSFGLGYSLGI
-344 IASLLLLF
+344 IASVLLLF
-352 SAMFEGKNFDFSIKS
+352 STMFEGKEFDFSIKS

-375 AIYLVLLT
+375 AIYLVLLA
-383 LVGAIAAVNP
+383 LVGAIAAINP
-393 KFLTTSTFINIVQQS
+393 KFLTTGTFINIVQQS

-440 VISASML
+440 VVSASML

-532 LGTGKIYGFIP
+532 LGTGKVYGFIP
-543 IIVIIALVVCFLV
+543 IIVLIALVVCFMV

>member
-1 MSTIPVMTPVKKGAL
+1 MASEKKGAL
-16 LNSATMRRYVTVA
+16 LNSATMRRAVTIT
-29 LSLLVVLSCF
+29 LSLLVILSCF
-39 LSYISYPVPAYEGY
+39 FSYISYSVPVYEGY
-53 DSAAAA
+53 DSAAATA
-59 VQAAD
+59 EAEAA
-64 VYQKDLQAYY
+64 YQKDLTAYY
-74 DNVALRDSTEQNID
+74 DNVALKGTTQQNID
-88 GVLQPAFDSAN
+88 TVLQPAYDSAN
-99 AKLKELQSAN
+99 LKLKELQGAS
-109 PVDEA
+109 PVDETA
-114 ALAAAQAEAD
+114 VAAAQAEVD

-130 TDGRKVLTGL
+130 TDGRKVLSGL

-163 DDLQTRDETRVLIE
+163 DDLQTRDETRVQIE
-177 KSLQPAY
+177 KKLQPDSDKAT
-184 DNAAAKLE
+184 ARLE
-192 SMKNAAKPDE
+192 SLKNAAKPDE
-202 AAIQKAQTEADAAL
+202 TAIQKAQTDADVAL
-216 ETLDSA
+216 EALESA
-222 KTKLSKLDSLTPPM
+222 KTKLTKLESLTPPM
-236 AVSDASLVDTRAEV
+236 NVSDVSLVDTRDEV
-250 IADYGVSGFAV
+250 VADHGISGFAI

-284 IAMLAVLSLLNA
+284 IAALAVLSLLNA
-296 PMKIRKPAALFGVL
+296 PLKIRKPIALFGVL

-324 KELGSIAKG
+324 KELGAIAKS
-333 YSFGPGYILGI
+333 YSFGPGYTLGI
-344 IASLLLLF
+344 IASVLLLF
-352 SAMFEGKNFDFSIKS
+352 SALFEGKEFDFSVKS
-367 IKRFASDK
+367 IQRFASDK
-375 AIYLVLLT
+375 AIYLVLLA

-440 VISASML
+440 VISASLL

-472 VFIALLFGLVNGVIV
+472 IFIALLFGLLNGVIV

-514 LPPNN
+514 MPPNN
-519 SQPIGGLRDDFTY
+519 SQPIGGLREDFTY
-532 LGTGKIYGFIP
+532 LGTGKVYGFIP
-543 IIVIIALVVCFLV
+543 IIVLIALVVCFLV
-556 WFLQNKTV
+556 WFMQNKTV

>member
-1 MSTIPVMTPVKKGAL
+1 MSTIPALAPQSKGVLINNPAL
-16 LNSATMRRYVTVA
+16 RRAVTLL
-29 LSLLVVLSCF
+29 LSLLVVASCF
-39 LSYISYPVPAYEGY
+39 LSYISYPVPVYPGYDNAAEAVNAEAAYE
-53 DSAAAA
+53 
-59 VQAAD
+59 
-64 VYQKDLQAYY
+64 KDLAAYY
-74 DNVALRDSTEQNID
+74 DNIKLRDVTKQNIND
-88 GVLQPAFDSAN
+88 VLQPNYDAAVDA
-99 AKLKELQSAN
+99 LEIRQQSAG
-109 PVDEA
+109 PGDDITEFQTAV
-114 ALAAAQAEAD
+114 D
-124 TAKTAL
+124 TAKAEL
-130 TDGRKVLTGL
+130 TDARKVLSGL

-148 VQDPVPADSKLLKYA
+148 VQNPVPADAKVQKYA
-163 DDLQTRDETRVLIE
+163 DDL
-177 KSLQPAY
+177 
-184 DNAAAKLE
+184 
-192 SMKNAAKPDE
+192 
-202 AAIQKAQTEADAAL
+202 KAGKDA
-216 ETLDSA
+216 
-222 KTKLSKLDSLTPPM
+222 TPPM
-236 AVSDASLVDTRAEV
+236 TVSDVSLVDTAEKV
-250 IADYGVSGFAV
+250 IAQHSVSGFGV
-261 IGRKLAAANALGA
+261 IGSRLAAANALGA
-274 VWTLIPGMIL
+274 VWTLIPGMALIGIL
-284 IAMLAVLSLLNA
+284 AILTILNA
-296 PMKIRKPAALFGVL
+296 PVKYRKPLALLGTL

-324 KELGSIAKG
+324 KELGAIAKG
-333 YSFGPGYILGI
+333 YSFGPGYSIGL
-344 IASLLLLF
+344 IASILLLF
-352 SAMFEGKNFDFSIKS
+352 SALFEGKDLDFSPKNMA
-367 IKRFASDK
+367 RFASDK
-375 AIYLVLLT
+375 AIYLVLLA

-393 KFLTTSTFINIVQQS
+393 KFLSTSTFINIVQQS

-429 LSACRVVGMTA
+429 LSASRMVGMTA
-440 VISASML
+440 VISASLL

-457 PGLPQ
+457 PGIPQ
-462 LPVIGPFVLA
+462 LPVVGPFLLA
-472 VFIALLFGLVNGVIV
+472 VLVALLFGLVNGVIV

-499 ATMVIVYG
+499 ASMVIVYG

-532 LGTGKIYGFIP
+532 LGTGKVYGFIP
-543 IIVIIALVVCFLV
+543 IIVLIALVVCFLV

-578 AKVSGINVPL
+578 AKVSGINVPF
-588 TVIIIFALAAAL
+588 TVIVIFALAAAL

>member
-1 MSTIPVMTPVKKGAL
+1 MSTIPALNPQTKGAL
-16 LNSATMRRYVTVA
+16 VNSPALRRGITLVLA
-29 LSLLVVLSCF
+29 LLVVVSCF
-39 LSYISYPVPAYEGY
+39 FSYIAYPVPVYPGY
-53 DSAAAA
+53 DNAAA
-59 VQAAD
+59 VLSAEAA
-64 VYQKDLQAYY
+64 YQTDLAAYN
-74 DNVALRDSTEQNID
+74 DNIKLRNETKSSID
-88 GVLQPAFDSAN
+88 NALQPAYDVVN
-99 AKLKELQSAN
+99 AKLKELQAAT

-114 ALAAAQAEAD
+114 KVAAAQAEVDA
-124 TAKTAL
+124 AKAAL
-130 TDGRKVLTGL
+130 TEARKVLAGL

-148 VQDPVPADSKLLKYA
+148 VQNPVPADSKLQKYA
-163 DDLQTRDETRVLIE
+163 DNLTAG
-177 KSLQPAY
+177 K
-184 DNAAAKLE
+184 
-192 SMKNAAKPDE
+192 E
-202 AAIQKAQTEADAAL
+202 A
-216 ETLDSA
+216 
-222 KTKLSKLDSLTPPM
+222 TPPM
-236 AVSDASLVDTRAEV
+236 TVSDPTLIDTADEV
-250 IADYGVSGFAV
+250 IATHTVSGFS
-261 IGRKLAAANALGA
+261 IMGRSLSAANALGA
-274 VWTLIPGMIL
+274 IWTLIPGVAL
-284 IAMLAVLSLLNA
+284 IGVLAVLTLLNM
-296 PMKIRKPAALFGVL
+296 PVKIRKPLALFGVL

-324 KELGSIAKG
+324 KELGAIAKG
-333 YSFGPGYILGI
+333 YSFGFGYSVGI
-344 IASLLLLF
+344 ISSILLLF
-352 SAMFEGKNFDFSIKS
+352 SALFEGKDLDFSFKS

-375 AIYLVLLT
+375 AIYLVLLV
-383 LVGAIAAVNP
+383 LVGAIAAINP
-393 KFLTTSTFINIVQQS
+393 RFLTTSTFINIVQQS

-462 LPVIGPFVLA
+462 LPVFVPFLLA
-472 VFIALLFGLVNGVIV
+472 VFVAVLFGLLNGLIV

-514 LPPNN
+514 MPPNN
-519 SQPIGGLRDDFTY
+519 SQPIGGLREDFTY
-532 LGTGKIYGFIP
+532 LGTGEIYGFVP
-543 IIVIIALVVCFLV
+543 IIVIVALVVCLLV
-556 WFLQNKTV
+556 WFLQNRTV

-578 AKVSGINVPL
+578 AKVSGINVPV

-662 TFIGVD
+662 TFIGID

-679 IASAVALDIRKYVN
+679 IVSAVALDIRKYVN

>member
-1 MSTIPVMTPVKKGAL
+1 MSTIPALTKQTKGAL
-16 LNSATMRRYVTVA
+16 VNSPALRRIITFVLA
-29 LSLLVVLSCF
+29 LLVVLSCF
-39 LSYISYPVPAYEGY
+39 FSYISYSVPVYQGYDNAAALKDAESAYKNDLAAYEGNI
-53 DSAAAA
+53 
-59 VQAAD
+59 
-64 VYQKDLQAYY
+64 K
-74 DNVALRDSTEQNID
+74 LRDETSKNID
-88 GVLQPAFDSAN
+88 EVLQPDYDAAN
-99 AKLKELQSAN
+99 AKLKELQGASPA
-109 PVDEA
+109 DEA
-114 ALAAAQAEAD
+114 AVAAAQAEVDA
-124 TAKTAL
+124 AKAAL
-130 TDGRKVLTGL
+130 TEARKVMSGL

-148 VQDPVPADSKLLKYA
+148 VQNPVPADSKLIKYA
-163 DDLQTRDETRVLIE
+163 SDL
-177 KSLQPAY
+177 
-184 DNAAAKLE
+184 AAGK
-192 SMKNAAKPDE
+192 E
-202 AAIQKAQTEADAAL
+202 A
-216 ETLDSA
+216 
-222 KTKLSKLDSLTPPM
+222 TPPM
-236 AVSDASLVDTRAEV
+236 AVSDVSLVDKAEEV
-250 IADYGVSGFAV
+250 LADHNVSGFAV
-261 IGRKLAAANALGA
+261 MGRGLTAANALGA
-274 VWTLIPGMIL
+274 IWTLIPGVAL
-284 IAMLAVLSLLNA
+284 IGILAVLTLMNV
-296 PMKIRKPAALFGVL
+296 PEKYRKPMALLGVL

-324 KELGSIAKG
+324 KELGAIAKG
-333 YSFGPGYILGI
+333 YSFGSGYSIGL
-344 IASLLLLF
+344 IASVLLLF
-352 SAMFEGKNFDFSIKS
+352 SVLFEGKNLDFTWKNV
-367 IKRFASDK
+367 KRFASDK
-375 AIYLVLLT
+375 AIYLVLLV

-393 KFLTTSTFINIVQQS
+393 RFLTTNTFINIVQQS

-457 PGLPQ
+457 PNLPQ
-462 LPVIGPFVLA
+462 LPVILPFLLA
-472 VFIALLFGLVNGVIV
+472 VFVALLFGLVNGVIV

-532 LGTGKIYGFIP
+532 LGTGKIYGFVP

-578 AKVSGINVPL
+578 AKVSGINVPV